1 MKVIVAFALA
11 VWVGVARLAA
21 SPASETRPTITG
33 IAADPTNI
41 TVTVNVPAGVIR
53 VTLESRTRLGAG
65 AWVPRAVQRV
75 TAPGVITFRLAK
87 SAQLE
92 VLRVRGDTD
101 IPVPAV
107 FFAGQTNFTG
117 QLSAINPT
125 NSVATAL
132 PGAGVVNSGAPADGT
147 TRTVVESDIWVVRGN
162 LAYFFNQYRGL
173 QVIDLSQPDAPAIRG
188 TLDLPAAGEQM
199 YLVDDQ
205 HAVLLVNNSCD
216 NASEA
221 LIVDVS
227 AAPKIIATLPLPGYI
242 QESRLVG
249 SALYVASG
257 VYRQRPGKG
266 GTNDPAG
273 AWEWG
278 TAVNSFDLSTPTV
291 PVARGSLWFAG
302 YGNVIVATDQY
313 LFAVTQDTGNG
324 WQSNVQVVDISAPD
338 GTMNALGSF
347 SAAGYVS
354 DKYELNVDSN
364 VLTVISAVW
373 EGGMAGSRSVL
384 ETVSL
389 ADPAAPRPL
398 GKLDFGAGE
407 SLSAARFD
415 GTRAYVATTLRVD
428 PLWVVDLSDP
438 ARPKIAGSVQV
449 PGFSTYIEPLGD
461 RLLTMGIAGTND
473 WNDWRVAVSLYDVQ
487 DAAKPTL
494 LSQVPLG
501 KNYSW
506 SEATYNDKAFT
517 VLPDAGLIL
526 VPYQGWSS
534 NGFAAAIQLLDLGTN
549 ALTARGII
557 QHTMQARRA
566 TLLGDRIVS
575 ISGRE
580 LLTVNAAD
588 RDHPVVT
595 ADLELSWPVNHVLLA
610 GNFLIE
616 IANAMSWQGAPN
628 PVLRVVSTKAPET
641 ELARVELT
649 NGLPVLGAN
658 VHDGHLYLLQGVT
671 STWLWLLPAANDTN
685 APPPPTNRVFLSVF
699 DLSGLPGVQL
709 LGQTQTLADN
719 LGWNARLQAFWL
731 ATNRLVWAG
740 GNSGGWG
747 PVPLMA
753 AAPTG
758 AGATTGGGAVLMP
771 VVGGSFWWPW
781 WGGGN
786 AGQMFA
792 CDTSDPAAPSF
803 TAAIDLATNQ
813 QWWAFNGAF
822 AAGNL
827 IYVSHQASEFQPGVL
842 LPGQTPPSPVF
853 VTNADGAVTW
863 KTPPC
868 GIWVTKYY
876 LDVVDFTDP
885 TTPTVRAPVNI
896 PGQLQGLSRGGALLY
911 TVGTH
916 WDAQGNTDG
925 SQYLDAS
932 AYDGVSASLVASMK
946 LTVGTPPLVMFGE
959 DLVLPQND
967 STANTNRLET
977 WTLADTGKF
986 TPLGAVP
993 LAAVPNNLAA
1003 FGNLLAVQLGATVG
1017 LFDATNPAMLQPAGS
1032 GAPEGCVWGDLTAAD
1047 GSLDAG
1053 FWLPLGDYGVL
1064 GIQVGSGVA
1073 SP

>member
-1 MKVIVAFALA
+1 MKAIVAFALA
-11 VWVGVARLAA
+11 LWVGVARLAA
-21 SPASETRPTITG
+21 SPAGETRPTITG
-33 IAADPTNI
+33 IAADPTNV

-75 TAPGVITFRLAK
+75 TAPGAITFRLAK

-92 VLRVRGDTD
+92 VLRVRGDLD
-101 IPVPAV
+101 NPLPAT
-107 FFAGQTNFTG
+107 FFAGKTNFTG
-117 QLSAINPT
+117 QLSTINPT
-125 NSVATAL
+125 NSVFTAL
-132 PGAGVVNSGAPADGT
+132 PGAGAVNSGTPTDST

-173 QVIDLSQPDAPAIRG
+173 QVLDLSQPDAPVIRG
-188 TLDLPAAGEQM
+188 TLALPAAGEQM

-221 LIVDVS
+221 LVVDVS
-227 AAPKIIATLPLPGYI
+227 AAPKVVATLPLPGYI

-257 VYRQRPGKG
+257 VYRQVPGKG
-266 GTNDPAG
+266 GTNDPTG
-273 AWEWG
+273 TWEWG
-278 TAVNSFDLSTPTV
+278 TAVNSFDLSSPTA
-291 PVARGSLWFAG
+291 PAARGSLWFAG
-302 YGNVIVATDQY
+302 YGNVIVATDRY
-313 LFAVTQDTGNG
+313 LFAVTQGTGNG
-324 WQSNVQVVDISAPD
+324 WQSHVQIVDISAPD
-338 GTMNALGSF
+338 GTMQAL
-347 SAAGYVS
+347 SAFLATGYVS
-354 DKYELNVDSN
+354 DKYELNLDGD

-373 EGGMAGSRSVL
+373 DGGMAGSQSVL

-389 ADPAAPRPL
+389 TDPAAPRPL

-415 GTRAYVATTLRVD
+415 GRRAYVATTLRVD

-438 ARPKIAGSVQV
+438 AKPVIAGSVQV

-473 WNDWRVAVSLYDVQ
+473 WRVAVSLYDVQ
-487 DAAKPTL
+487 NAARPTL

-501 KNYSW
+501 ENSSW
-506 SEATYNDKAFT
+506 SEATYDDKAFA

-534 NGFAAAIQLLDLGTN
+534 NGFATAVQLLDLGTN
-549 ALTARGII
+549 ALTARGVI

-595 ADLELSWPVNHVLLA
+595 AGLELSWPVNHVLLA

-616 IANAMSWQGAPN
+616 VADAMSWQGAPN
-628 PVLRVVSTKAPET
+628 PVLRVVSTNAPET

-649 NGLPVLGAN
+649 NGLPVIGAD

-671 STWLWLLPAANDTN
+671 STWLWLLPVMNDTN

-709 LGQTQTLADN
+709 LGQTQTVADN

-747 PVPLMA
+747 PMPLLA
-753 AAPTG
+753 AAPAG
-758 AGATTGGGAVLMP
+758 AGTVSATI
-771 VVGGSFWWPW
+771 VGGSLWWPW

-792 CDTSDPAAPSF
+792 CDVTTPTAPTF

-822 AAGNL
+822 AAGSL

-842 LPGQTPPSPVF
+842 LPGQTPPAPVPEA
-853 VTNADGAVTW
+853 NSDGTVSW
-863 KTPPC
+863 QTPPY
-868 GIWVTKYY
+868 GIWVTQYY

-916 WDAQGNTDG
+916 WDAQGNTDW
-925 SQYLDAS
+925 SQHLDAS
-932 AYDGVSASLVASMK
+932 AYDGVSASLVDSLK
-946 LTVGTPPLVMFGE
+946 LTVGGRPPL
-959 DLVLPQND
+959 LVLGENLVVPQND
-967 STANTNRLET
+967 ATASTNRLET

-1003 FGNLLAVQLGATVG
+1003 FGNLLAVQLGATVD
-1017 LFDATNPAMLQPAGS
+1017 LFDATNPAMLQPAGT
-1032 GAPEGCVWGDLTAAD
+1032 GAPEGCVWGDLTSAD

-1053 FWLPLGDYGVL
+1053 LWLPLGDYGVL
-1064 GIQVGSGVA
+1064 SIPVTSGTP